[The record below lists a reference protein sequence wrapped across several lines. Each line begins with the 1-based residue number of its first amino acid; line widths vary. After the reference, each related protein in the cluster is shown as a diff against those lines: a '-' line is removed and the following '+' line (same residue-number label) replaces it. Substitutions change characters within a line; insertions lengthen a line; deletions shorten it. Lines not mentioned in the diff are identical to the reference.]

1 MSIIEKLSDTDNQ
14 FLSRR
19 EIVCDFRGL
28 GGKLKKTDAI
38 DMITKE
44 YKLDGKTVLPIRLKN
59 HTGRPII
66 TGTFYVYDDEELAK
80 KQVNPTVFKRLE
92 KAKAKPAEAE
102 AKPAE
107 AEAKPAEAEA
117 KESTEEAKE

>member
-1 MSIIEKLSDTDNQ
+1 MSLIEKLTDTDNS

-44 YKLDGKTVLPIRLKN
+44 YKLDGKVVIPIRLKN
-59 HTGRPII
+59 HTGRPVI
-66 TGTFYVYDDEELAK
+66 TGTFYIYDDEELAK
-80 KQVNPTVFKRLE
+80 KQVNPTIFARLE
-92 KAKAKPAEAE
+92 KDKAKPAEAE

-107 AEAKPAEAEA
+107 AEAKPAEAAE
-117 KESTEEAKE
+117 KSTEGDK

>member
-1 MSIIEKLSDTDNQ
+1 MSLIEKLTDTDNT

-44 YKLDGKTVLPIRLKN
+44 YKLDGKVVIPIRLKN
-59 HTGRPII
+59 HTGRPVI
-66 TGTFYVYDDEELAK
+66 TGTFYIYDDEELAK
-80 KQVNPTVFKRLE
+80 KQVNPTVFARLE
-92 KAKAKPAEAE
+92 KDKAKPAEAE

-107 AEAKPAEAEA
+107 
-117 KESTEEAKE
+117 EEAKQAEEESKQEKKQ